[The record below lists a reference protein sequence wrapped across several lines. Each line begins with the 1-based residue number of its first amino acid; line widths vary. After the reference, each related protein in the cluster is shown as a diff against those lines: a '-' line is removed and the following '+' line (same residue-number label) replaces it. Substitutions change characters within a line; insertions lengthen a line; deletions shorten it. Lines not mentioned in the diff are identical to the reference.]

1 MSVEKQM
8 KKKVRA
14 LQKVFNDD
22 DFILRAV
29 QGMGGIGS
37 KVDFR
42 YVFGNIFSYYF
53 ASEDLNHYYTIDEM
67 NEKLWALQEK
77 GSCVDQRYYFQAYNG
92 CCEETYRKNGID
104 DVSDLS
110 SEIKDAMEILESE
123 LGKTTQTTAGGEEKI
138 RRSYITTDFEM
149 LMRYAFDYSPERL
162 WYGPLKDSEKTSI
175 RVGESKS
182 DYMMRVIEGK
192 LEGKTEEEKD
202 RIRGA
207 GRIIADAYGTKRP
220 RIAIIPESEIKDFKA
235 DFDSDTPNSEKEK
248 PKITLYEIAE
258 EENYG
263 WTSGFQS
270 GPNFSFEGG
279 VVVYDK
285 ITPDKFV
292 TVSVPDSYELL
303 QMYAVQRGANFGD
316 MINPVNGR
324 IIERSKEQ
332 ALDVQK
338 PQNIFS
344 KFVSRFKPAKKQIDM
359 ELSGEAQMQKHY
371 EDMRKNLF
379 GWNWRN
385 ASL

>member
-8 KKKVRA
+8 KKKTNA
-14 LQKVFNDD
+14 LQKVFDDD

-29 QGMGGIGS
+29 QEMGGLKS
-37 KVDFR
+37 KNDFR
-42 YVFGNIFSYYF
+42 STFASIFSYYF
-53 ASEDLNHYYTIDEM
+53 ASEDLNHSYTMDEM
-67 NEKLWALQEK
+67 YEKIWNLQEK
-77 GSCVDQRYYFQAYNG
+77 GTCADQRYYFQAYNG

-104 DVSDLS
+104 DISGLS
-110 SEIKDAMEILESE
+110 QDIKNAMEVLESE

-162 WYGPLKDSEKTSI
+162 WYGPLKDSEQTAI
-175 RVGESKS
+175 RIGESKS
-182 DYMMRVIEGK
+182 DYMMRIIEGK
-192 LEGKTEEEKD
+192 LDGKTEEEKD
-202 RIRGA
+202 KIRGA

-235 DFDSDTPNSEKEK
+235 DFDSTTPNSEKEK
-248 PKITLYEIAE
+248 PEKTLYEIAE
-258 EENYG
+258 EENYA
-263 WTSGFQS
+263 WTSNFQS

-292 TVSVPDSYELL
+292 TISVPDSYELL

-324 IIERSKEQ
+324 IIERVKEQ
-332 ALDVQK
+332 ALAVQK

-344 KFVSRFKPAKKQIDM
+344 KFVNRFK
-359 ELSGEAQMQKHY
+359 SGKNQVEVDASNEVQMKKHY
-371 EDMRKNLF
+371 EDMRKSLF
-379 GWNWRN
+379 RWNW
-385 ASL
+385 

>member
-8 KKKVRA
+8 KKKTNA
-14 LQKVFNDD
+14 LQKVFDDD

-29 QGMGGIGS
+29 QEMGGLKS
-37 KVDFR
+37 KNDFR
-42 YVFGNIFSYYF
+42 STFASIFSYYF
-53 ASEDLNHYYTIDEM
+53 ASEDLNHSYTMDEM
-67 NEKLWALQEK
+67 YEKIWNLQEK
-77 GSCVDQRYYFQAYNG
+77 GTCADQRYYFQAYNG

-104 DVSDLS
+104 DISGLS
-110 SEIKDAMEILESE
+110 QDIKNAMEVLESE

-162 WYGPLKDSEKTSI
+162 WYGPLKDSEQTAI
-175 RVGESKS
+175 RIGESKS
-182 DYMMRVIEGK
+182 DYMMRIIEGK
-192 LEGKTEEEKD
+192 LDGKTEEEKD
-202 RIRGA
+202 KIRGA

-220 RIAIIPESEIKDFKA
+220 RIAIIPESEIKNYKA
-235 DFDSDTPNSEKEK
+235 DFDSTTPNSEKEK
-248 PKITLYEIAE
+248 PEKTLYEIAE
-258 EENYG
+258 EENYA
-263 WTSGFQS
+263 WTSNFQS

-292 TVSVPDSYELL
+292 TISVPDSYELL

-324 IIERSKEQ
+324 IIERVKEQ
-332 ALDVQK
+332 ALAVQK

-344 KFVSRFKPAKKQIDM
+344 KFVNRFK
-359 ELSGEAQMQKHY
+359 SGKNQVEVDASNEVQMKKHY
-371 EDMRKNLF
+371 EDMRKSLF
-379 GWNWRN
+379 RWNW
-385 ASL
+385 

>member
-8 KKKVRA
+8 KKKTNA
-14 LQKVFNDD
+14 LQKVFDDD

-29 QGMGGIGS
+29 QEMGGLKS
-37 KVDFR
+37 KTDFR
-42 YVFGNIFSYYF
+42 STFASIFSYYF
-53 ASEDLNHYYTIDEM
+53 ASEDLNHSYTMDEM
-67 NEKLWALQEK
+67 YEKIWNLQEK
-77 GSCVDQRYYFQAYNG
+77 GTCADQRYYFQAYNG

-104 DVSDLS
+104 DISGLS
-110 SEIKDAMEILESE
+110 QDIKNAMEVLESE

-162 WYGPLKDSEKTSI
+162 WYGPLKDSEQTAI
-175 RVGESKS
+175 RIGESKS
-182 DYMMRVIEGK
+182 DYMMRIIEGK
-192 LEGKTEEEKD
+192 LDGKTEEEKD
-202 RIRGA
+202 KIRGA

-220 RIAIIPESEIKDFKA
+220 RIAIIPESEIKNYKA
-235 DFDSDTPNSEKEK
+235 DFDSTTPNSEKEK
-248 PKITLYEIAE
+248 PEKTLYEIAE
-258 EENYG
+258 EENYA
-263 WTSGFQS
+263 WTSNFQS

-292 TVSVPDSYELL
+292 TISVPDSYELL

-324 IIERSKEQ
+324 IIERVKEQ
-332 ALDVQK
+332 ALAVQK

-344 KFVSRFKPAKKQIDM
+344 KFVNRFK
-359 ELSGEAQMQKHY
+359 SGKNQVEVDASNEVQMKKHY
-371 EDMRKNLF
+371 EDMRKSLF
-379 GWNWRN
+379 RWNW
-385 ASL
+385 